1 MDKMKQNI
9 VRYSEVYKIRQEYES
24 GNYILLAR
32 MHSCK
37 WHLAVDFF
45 LREDYYCIVHKDYN
59 DIIMELIK

>member
-37 WHLAVDFF
+37 WHTAKDFS
-45 LREDYYCIVHKDYN
+45 LKEDYYCIVHKDYN
-59 DIIMELIK
+59 DIIMELV